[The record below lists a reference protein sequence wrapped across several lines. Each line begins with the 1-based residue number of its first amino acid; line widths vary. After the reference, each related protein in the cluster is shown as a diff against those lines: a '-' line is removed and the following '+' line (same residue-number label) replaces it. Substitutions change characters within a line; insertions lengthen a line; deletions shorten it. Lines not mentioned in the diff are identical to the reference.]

1 MLVRGKIAG
10 KTGHPRRKGSS
21 MRLRTSATDARHED
35 ILELEPLLRRVVGA
49 RVRDPDTVDDLVQEA
64 LARVIAVRGR
74 LDDEA
79 VAPYAIVTARNLVT
93 SLAREEE
100 RGRRHR
106 PRLVDPS
113 EPERPEDAALRNE
126 EAAAVDAALA
136 GLPDHEREVVV
147 AHEVHGVD
155 TATLAEA
162 RSSTP
167 GAVGVQL
174 ARTRAR
180 LRLDYL
186 LALRRVELPTARCRP
201 VLLALSA
208 GDRRRQL
215 ALDAGGHL
223 MQCPTCASLSRPLV
237 ERRRSIAVL
246 LPLLAL
252 WWLWR
257 RIQAWVRRRPVMASV
272 TAVSAVAVTGLVL
285 VPPLVERDQ
294 APRPAPTTT
303 TLPPAAA
310 PGGGG
315 GGTGVRLVVPGRS
328 LLPVP
333 GREVLARH
341 AGQRVRGVHVPAR
354 GIYADEGFWAGTGS
368 DDQLWVR
375 LVGRGESPFRVRTGL
390 RATFTG
396 RLVPNPPGFAEQV
409 GMVPAEGAALVE
421 RQGYHIEVAYDDL
434 DLEP

>member
-1 MLVRGKIAG
+1 MRFRAPDTEAG
-10 KTGHPRRKGSS
+10 
-21 MRLRTSATDARHED
+21 HED
-35 ILELEPLLRRVVGA
+35 ILELEPLLRRVVAA

-93 SLAREEE
+93 SLAREQE
-100 RGRRHR
+100 RIRRHQ
-106 PRLVDPS
+106 PRLVDLS
-113 EPERPEDAALRNE
+113 EPERPEDAALRQE

-136 GLPDHEREVVV
+136 GLPEHERQAMV
-147 AHEVHGVD
+147 AHEVEGVD

-162 RSSTP
+162 RRSTP

-180 LRLDYL
+180 LRLDYV

-223 MQCPTCASLSRPLV
+223 MQCPTCASLSHPLV

-257 RIQAWVRRRPVMASV
+257 RFQAWARRRPVLASLAVASV
-272 TAVSAVAVTGLVL
+272 ATVTGLVL

-294 APRPAPTTT
+294 QPRPATPTTT
-303 TLPPAAA
+303 VPPPAAA
-310 PGGGG
+310 PGPTTPGGG
-315 GGTGVRLVVPGRS
+315 GGGGSGVRLVVPGRS

-341 AGQRVRGVHVPAR
+341 AGQRVRGVNVPAR
-354 GIYADEGFWAGTGS
+354 GVYADEGFWTGTSGG
-368 DDQLWVR
+368 DQLWVR
-375 LVGRGESPFRVRTGL
+375 LVGRGESPFRVRPGL
-390 RATFTG
+390 RASFTG
-396 RLVPNPPGFAEQV
+396 RLVPNPPGFAQRV
-409 GMVPAEGAALVE
+409 GMVPAEGAALVQ
-421 RQGYHIEVAYDDL
+421 RQGHHIEVAYADIS
-434 DLEP
+434 LEQP